1 MKTPFEP
8 LSFADDRR
16 VAALRRLVWLYF
28 WLLIFEGALRK
39 WLPSLSE
46 PLLIVRDP
54 VALLI
59 YVQALRCRRFPFSG
73 PMLTYFFLMVSFLL
87 IALFQIVGGIG
98 GGPFVAVYGLRT
110 NFLHLPLILVI
121 PQAFSFND
129 VLKLG
134 RWILIL
140 SIPMAALMVLQYS
153 SPAGSWINAGTSAD
167 ADQLAFAMGK
177 IRAAGTFSY
186 VTGAAHFFVLAT
198 AFAVYAVVERYS
210 GYSRWLLWPALLSIL
225 IVQPVSGSRTLVLG
239 CGLILAGALAFAIFS
254 PAQAPR
260 IVAALLFCC
269 AAFALLS
276 LTSFFHEA
284 KDLFMLRWNDANTA
298 WGGAERGLIGRFVGV
313 FEEPFALLSQ
323 AGPIGKGIGLGT
335 NAGAALVTGSPVF
348 LLAENEWARVV
359 LEAGPLAGFSYLAY
373 RVWLAILVGVRAA
386 WGARQGQLLPWLL
399 AWSACLGLL
408 TEQLSQPTDLGF
420 MVLVSGLCLAAVSDP
435 LNVAHRTKERRIE
448 AVVHACAFD

>member
-1 MKTPFEP
+1 MRTPFEP
-8 LSFADDRR
+8 LSFADDPR
-16 VAALRRLVWLYF
+16 VATLRRLIWLYF

-59 YVQALRCRRFPFSG
+59 YVQAVRCRKFPLNA
-73 PMLTYFFLMVSFLL
+73 PMLAYFFLLISFLL
-87 IALFQIVGGIG
+87 ISLFQIVLGIG
-98 GGPFVAVYGLRT
+98 GGPFVAAYGLRT
-110 NFLHLPLILVI
+110 NFLHLPLIFVI
-121 PQAFSFND
+121 PEAFSFEE

-239 CGLILAGALAFAIFS
+239 CGLVLAGALIFAIFS
-254 PAQAPR
+254 PAHAPK
-260 IVAALLFCC
+260 IVSALLFCL
-269 AAFALLS
+269 AGFVLLS
-276 LTSFFHEA
+276 TTGFFREA
-284 KDLFMLRWNDANTA
+284 KDVFMMRWNEANTA
-298 WGGAERGLIGRFVGV
+298 WGGTERGLAGRFLEI
-313 FEEPFALLSQ
+313 FLEPFGLLSQ
-323 AGPIGKGIGLGT
+323 AGPIGKGVGLGT

-373 RVWLAILVGVRAA
+373 RVWLAVLVGVRAA

-399 AWSACLGLL
+399 AWSACLSLL
-408 TEQLSQPTDLGF
+408 TEQVSQPTDLGF
-420 MVLVSGLCLAAVSDP
+420 MALVSGLCLAAVSDP
-435 LNVAHRTKERRIE
+435 LRVAHRTKERRTE
-448 AVVHACAFD
+448 TVVHSYAFD